1 MCHVSVGHVA
11 RAVEESGIPT
21 VGVYVSPFRFVA
33 EKMNLPRTLITHH
46 PFGRPIGPVGQP
58 DRHLAVVMAAFDL
71 LETAQQGGSLAEMP
85 GRFGAG

>member
-21 VGVYVSPFRFVA
+21 VGVYVSAFRFVA
-33 EKMNLPRTLITHH
+33 EEMKLPRTLITHH

-58 DRHLAVVMAAFDL
+58 DRHLEVVMAALSLF
-71 LETAQQGGSLAEMP
+71 ETTDRGGTLVEMP
-85 GRFGAG
+85 GRFAAG

>member
-21 VGVYVSPFRFVA
+21 VGIYVSAFRFVA
-33 EKMNLPRTLITHH
+33 EEMNLPRTLVTHH

-58 DRHLAVVMAAFDL
+58 ERHLEVVMAALSLF
-71 LETAQQGGSLAEMP
+71 ESAERGGTVVEMP
-85 GRFGAG
+85 GRFIAG